1 MLSLFDFLLPLFTN
15 AALSKN
21 YELLKSAKHKIFSCV
36 ESKRAR
42 WGHLARSGTQ
52 WEHRIR
58 FIMPTGAASYLISDM
73 LFSYEV
79 CTNKP
84 VPRLQLILHWF
95 HCYECENSIK
105 KENYTKSQDVN

>member
-1 MLSLFDFLLPLFTN
+1 
-15 AALSKN
+15 
-21 YELLKSAKHKIFSCV
+21 
-36 ESKRAR
+36 
-42 WGHLARSGTQ
+42 
-52 WEHRIR
+52 
-58 FIMPTGAASYLISDM
+58 MPTGAAYYLINDM

-95 HCYECENSIK
+95 HCDECENSIK